1 MGRASTQR
9 RRATF
14 FEEQP
19 MHSAMERFRFAVGN
33 TSAFDWITSRYR
45 AYGDE
50 PVILALLA
58 TFDTLA
64 PQ

>member
-1 MGRASTQR
+1 
-9 RRATF
+9 
-14 FEEQP
+14 

-33 TSAFDWITSRYR
+33 TSAFDWITSRYL
-45 AYGDE
+45 AYGEDR
-50 PVILALLA
+50 VILDILA